1 LNYWIRI
8 HREWWN
14 RILDFNIDKIM
25 EESNKGPDRTE
36 MCDKYQSHPRWKA
49 LLEKSKDKVLKSI
62 KKNYNVYV
70 YPTLLYPPGLKSKKK
85 SDLII

>member
-1 LNYWIRI
+1 MDYWIRI

-25 EESNKGPDRTE
+25 EELNKGPDRTE
-36 MCDKYQSHPRWKA
+36 MCDKYQSYPRWKA